1 MNETI
6 SFQEVIEYVENLSQE
21 DQDFLV
27 ELIKKRKIEKRRLEI
42 AKNAE
47 QTLAALSAGTAKKGT
62 VADLLKT
69 KKPFPV
75 TKLEDVAGCLKYDGE
90 PVKLEDMEDAIR
102 QAVEEIFTNSSS
114 NVAD

>member
-42 AKNAE
+42 AKNA
-47 QTLAALSAGTAKKGT
+47 G
-62 VADLLKT
+62 
-69 KKPFPV
+69 
-75 TKLEDVAGCLKYDGE
+75 KL
-90 PVKLEDMEDAIR
+90 
-102 QAVEEIFTNSSS
+102 
-114 NVAD
+114 

>member
-75 TKLEDVAGCLKYDGE
+75 TKIENHEAKSQLQRN
-90 PVKLEDMEDAIR
+90 AILAISSTQR
-102 QAVEEIFTNSSS
+102 FTHKTRYLLCW
-114 NVAD
+114 

>member
-1 MNETI
+1 MNKTI

-47 QTLAALSAGTAKKGT
+47 QAKKGT
-62 VADLLKT
+62 VADLLA
-69 KKPFPV
+69 
-75 TKLEDVAGCLKYDGE
+75 DI
-90 PVKLEDMEDAIR
+90 ME
-102 QAVEEIFTNSSS
+102 EE
-114 NVAD
+114 

>member
-75 TKLEDVAGCLKYDGE
+75 PVILLNE
-90 PVKLEDMEDAIR
+90 PILD
-102 QAVEEIFTNSSS
+102 NSSAL
-114 NVAD
+114 VIFADFCN